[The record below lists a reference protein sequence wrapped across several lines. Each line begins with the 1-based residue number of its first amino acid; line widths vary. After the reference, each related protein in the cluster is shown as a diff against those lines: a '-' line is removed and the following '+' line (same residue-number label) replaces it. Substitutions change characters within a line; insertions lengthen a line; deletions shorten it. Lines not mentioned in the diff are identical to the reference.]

1 MNNEYE
7 YIVNAFTKDGE
18 NTNLEVNNLNV
29 TCITSKNDKFELD
42 SDGNL
47 TVNSIN
53 ATEGITSFQDILDF
67 IYPVGSIYLTTNLIN
82 PQVAFGGTWEQIKDK
97 FLLACGDV
105 YLNGSIGGE
114 ANHTLTIN
122 EMPGHNHTIGL
133 SGGHHHS
140 ANFLEVRSRD
150 YSQPSNNVARP
161 NGSSYDST
169 GTVTTSDGS
178 HTHISDYAGGN
189 VAHNNMPPY
198 LAVYVWK
205 RVQ

>member
-7 YIVNAFTKDGE
+7 YIVNAFTKEGE

-29 TCITSKNDKFELD
+29 TCITSPNNNFELD

-47 TVNSIN
+47 TVNSIH
-53 ATEGITSFQDILDF
+53 AVEGITSFQDILDF

-82 PQVAFGGTWEQIKDK
+82 PQVTFGGTWEQIKDR
-97 FLLACGDV
+97 FLLACGDT
-105 YLNGSIGGE
+105 YPNGSTGGE

-122 EMPGHNHTIGL
+122 EMPSHNHAVYRGTDGNSFFGL
-133 SGGHHHS
+133 TGK
-140 ANFLEVRSRD
+140 E
-150 YSQPSNNVARP
+150 P
-161 NGSSYDST
+161 NGNLPYAIY
-169 GTVTTSDGS
+169 TTD
-178 HTHISDYAGGN
+178 AGGN
-189 VAHNNMPPY
+189 LAHNNMPPY

>member
-7 YIVNAFTKDGE
+7 YIVNAFTKEGE
-18 NTNLEVNNLNV
+18 NTNLEVNNLNA
-29 TCITSKNDKFELD
+29 TCITSQNNKFELD

-82 PQVAFGGTWEQIKDK
+82 PQSTFGGTWEQIKDR
-97 FLLACGDV
+97 FLLACGDT
-105 YLNGSIGGE
+105 YPNGSTGGE
-114 ANHTLTIN
+114 ANHTLTVN
-122 EMPGHNHTIGL
+122 EMPSHNHT
-133 SGGHHHS
+133 
-140 ANFLEVRSRD
+140 FFR
-150 YSQPSNNVARP
+150 PSW
-161 NGSSYDST
+161 Y
-169 GTVTTSDGS
+169 
-178 HTHISDYAGGN
+178 ISDYVPGGDIFTPHEHRTSN
-189 VAHNNMPPY
+189 GVTGTTDYTGGAVPHNNMPPY